1 MCDTIPAG
9 DEVAHYGLVSPA
21 HYGFWKALTGRVA
34 PANRL
39 WETPDIPPGVFL
51 SYRDTTKGGKMD
63 AAVGDRVEAQPKR
76 VHSAR
81 RSGTV
86 EAVIGGSPSRYQVR
100 WDDGRS
106 TIISAMD
113 GALRIVSRKKRSP
126 SRRTAKP

>member
-1 MCDTIPAG
+1 
-9 DEVAHYGLVSPA
+9 
-21 HYGFWKALTGRVA
+21 
-34 PANRL
+34 
-39 WETPDIPPGVFL
+39 
-51 SYRDTTKGGKMD
+51 MD

-113 GALRIVSRKKRSP
+113 GALRVVSRKKRSP